1 MCQHGEIANEI
12 ENLQN
17 GTLSLVL
24 LVNFASSISGKS
36 THVITALCQ
45 RTLFKPTQC
54 SHNVYLTFCVVTW
67 MWTAPLITRHF
78 NTNQPLCKI
87 V

>member
-36 THVITALCQ
+36 THVITA
-45 RTLFKPTQC
+45 
-54 SHNVYLTFCVVTW
+54 
-67 MWTAPLITRHF
+67 
-78 NTNQPLCKI
+78 
-87 V
+87 